1 MLAISYV
8 SYSRVNTKPLYSV
21 SRSFNNAN
29 KKMRQCAIARVLCS
43 ELSMRTVLKCVNQRA
58 FVAMCE
64 DIYRATSFLHYSQS
78 INNLMYSGTAG
89 ELEHYE
95 RFLRDPFFHMNVII
109 IDPDRGLIF
118 GWIWSQRRFHFQ
130 SFKGIGFKKN
140 EIVYLRTLVIFTG
153 GCHLDTFFFVFSE
166 V

>member
-1 MLAISYV
+1 MCYCSCLVLGIKY
-8 SYSRVNTKPLYSV
+8 
-21 SRSFNNAN
+21 AN
-29 KKMRQCAIARVLCS
+29 RFYQTRKS
-43 ELSMRTVLKCVNQRA
+43 VNQRA

-118 GWIWSQRRFHFQ
+118 GWIWSEESGLKKMKLFTWEHLLFFPEVVTLIPLFLFSVRYKLYLNWCNGLVPTPFTINT
-130 SFKGIGFKKN
+130 KG
-140 EIVYLRTLVIFTG
+140 R
-153 GCHLDTFFFVFSE
+153 
-166 V
+166 

>member
-1 MLAISYV
+1 MCYCSCLVLGIKY
-8 SYSRVNTKPLYSV
+8 
-21 SRSFNNAN
+21 AN
-29 KKMRQCAIARVLCS
+29 RFYQTR
-43 ELSMRTVLKCVNQRA
+43 KCVNQRA

-118 GWIWSQRRFHFQ
+118 GWIWSERRFHFQ
-130 SFKGIGFKKN
+130 SFKGIGLKKN

>member
-1 MLAISYV
+1 MCYCSCLVLGIKY
-8 SYSRVNTKPLYSV
+8 
-21 SRSFNNAN
+21 AN
-29 KKMRQCAIARVLCS
+29 RFYQTR
-43 ELSMRTVLKCVNQRA
+43 KCVNQRA

-64 DIYRATSFLHYSQS
+64 DIFRATSFLHYSQS

-118 GWIWSQRRFHFQ
+118 GWIWSERRFHFQ
-130 SFKGIGFKKN
+130 SFKGIGFKKKWN
-140 EIVYLRTLVIFTG
+140 CLLENTCYFYRRLSPWYLYFCFQWGINCIWT
-153 GCHLDTFFFVFSE
+153 DAMD
-166 V
+166 

>member
-1 MLAISYV
+1 MCYCSCLVLGIKY
-8 SYSRVNTKPLYSV
+8 
-21 SRSFNNAN
+21 AN
-29 KKMRQCAIARVLCS
+29 RFYQTR
-43 ELSMRTVLKCVNQRA
+43 KCVNQRA
-58 FVAMCE
+58 FVGMCE

-118 GWIWSQRRFHFQ
+118 GWIWSERRFHFQ
-130 SFKGIGFKKN
+130 SFKKKWN
-140 EIVYLRTLVIFTG
+140 CLLENTCYFYRRFTLIPLFLFSVRYKLYLNWCNGLVPTPFTINTKG
-153 GCHLDTFFFVFSE
+153 R
-166 V
+166 